1 MNLERDRNYL
11 ETRRRELFHETVAAA
26 NYASQHS
33 GIHYGGSFETVDLM
47 LEDEEASKRLEGT
60 LERAECVL
68 EDLKGKVKSLKV
80 RLEEYEQVNGT
91 KHPEYQRTQQE
102 LNMAEEVT
110 GLAENEIQHV
120 TEMRENPPEQEADQ
134 EYVQEKESAVKGLAE
149 QMDYTPTRWEQ

>member
-33 GIHYGGSFETVDLM
+33 GIHYGGSLETVDLM
-47 LEDEEASKRLEGT
+47 LEDEEASKRLEDT

-102 LNMAEEVT
+102 LNRAEEVT

-120 TEMRENPPEQEADQ
+120 TEMRESPPEQEADQ
-134 EYVQEKESAVKGLAE
+134 EYVQEKESEVKGLAE
-149 QMDYTPTRWEQ
+149 QMEYTPRRWEQ